1 MLPHYSIYIF
11 RQCLWTPFRRG
22 QRVTDMVRVPAQRES
37 RRARGGRP
45 GVHGGIALLIAG
57 IVATQSLRAEPIALG
72 TRDTEAR
79 LPGSEA
85 PPPASPSA
93 PPSTATDESAI
104 PLAVPSTAPGSTAD
118 LEDAPPHATD
128 GKAAGRNEAR
138 VPQPAGSGRPASD
151 VAPAGSVRHPQS
163 TLAITG
169 DELAAE
175 EPVWESEIK
184 EAIRPIYDDLAA
196 RGIID
201 AVQGFRSYLAM
212 LGVYLSNEHV
222 PPPGDRARPASVAD
236 PQVGVANAG
245 WETQA
250 GGTDALTPGKT
261 EAQIEKEKLIA
272 AMIVSEWFATILPW
286 IYGALALIVAWQ
298 VAKLTF
304 AYVRARSTRA
314 QRRSAKRRHRSAD
327 SARARARS

>member
-1 MLPHYSIYIF
+1 
-11 RQCLWTPFRRG
+11 
-22 QRVTDMVRVPAQRES
+22 MVRVPAQRKS
-37 RRARGGRP
+37 RRARGGQP
-45 GVHGGIALLIAG
+45 GVHAGIALLIAG
-57 IVATQSLRAEPIALG
+57 IVATQSLCAEPIALG
-72 TRDTEAR
+72 TSDIEAR

-93 PPSTATDESAI
+93 PPSAATDESAT
-104 PLAVPSTAPGSTAD
+104 PLAVPSTAPGANAD
-118 LEDAPPHATD
+118 LEDAPPHAAD

-138 VPQPAGSGRPASD
+138 VPQPQPAGSGRPASD

-196 RGIID
+196 SGIID

-236 PQVGVANAG
+236 PQVGAANAG
-245 WETQA
+245 WEAQA
-250 GGTDALTPGKT
+250 DGTDALTLGKT
-261 EAQIEKEKLIA
+261 QEQIEKEKLIA